1 MEPPKRTSHS
11 PHVPRRAVLGRTA
24 GALAAAMLPTGALS
38 AIAAQPAAGATGTG
52 AQAASAV
59 GDSLPAY
66 NEVWTSKS
74 TDITGSMP
82 IGNGVQAANVW
93 VEGNQLR
100 LLLTAGDAWE
110 ENVRLAKVGRLDI
123 TFSPNP
129 FESGGFRQELKL
141 HEGEIVITAGSSPA
155 ITTRIWAGANEQTIH
170 VESDAPSAFTVDV
183 ALTNLRPKN
192 NPTPATSSFTFM
204 DLVNTEDGY
213 VGIQPKIWAD
223 GVQDVPGA
231 VRWAHHN
238 GASAYD
244 EIMRLQKLD
253 PAVQDDPLT
262 GRTFGGQV
270 RGDGFDR
277 VSATRLLSTGGTSHR
292 LDITLH
298 SSIDASAGW
307 RQTWG
312 KQIGDLA
319 AASAAKPVEQLRTD
333 HRGWWD
339 QYWNRS
345 YIFVTGDADATKV
358 TKGWLHTRYVQAV
371 AGRTPA
377 MPIRFN
383 GSLFT
388 PGHPDD
394 PDFRMWNSYHGFN
407 QRFAYW
413 NMLGS
418 GDFDLMQPYFDQ
430 YANSLPLARAR
441 VKAFWGQPTVAE
453 PSAVELPAT
462 QGAMWPEV
470 MGLWGQAVGGE
481 YGWNRTGHGDSWFS
495 GSWTRWLYAGNV
507 EIVTMM
513 LDYYSHTGDTAF
525 ARDKLLPVA
534 REVVK
539 FYDTHWHH
547 KDGKIEMY
555 PMYSG
560 EGDRNLHNPAADTAG
575 LHRIL
580 GELQT
585 LPTSLVTSADLAYWA
600 EVEGRLPALAV
611 GTNAQDNDTAW
622 GTGDRLK
629 TAHDVFLGTDTN
641 NQNLYPVF
649 PMRLFGAGLPHLD
662 LAVASYQE
670 RRGKYPANGTQDW
683 RHDAIHAAYLGL
695 TAEAKFQTVGAF
707 RAGSWRYS
715 GFGPGSADGEP
726 GQEAHAIAKTAL
738 QSMLLHPGA
747 DDDAILYNAW
757 PSEWDVRFKL
767 HTTGGRTVE
776 GQLLAGK
783 SEHTVTP
790 AGAGDLIVDER
801 DSGAAAR

>member
-1 MEPPKRTSHS
+1 MEAPKRTSHS
-11 PHVPRRAVLGRTA
+11 PHLPRRAVLGRTA

-38 AIAAQPAAGATGTG
+38 ALAAQPAAGATGTG
-52 AQAASAV
+52 AQAASVV
-59 GDSLPAY
+59 GESLPAY

-141 HEGEIVITAGSSPA
+141 HEGELVITAGSSPA

-270 RGDGFDR
+270 RGEGFDR

-312 KQIGDLA
+312 KEIGDLA
-319 AASAAKPVEQLRTD
+319 DASAATPVEQLRTD

-371 AGRTPA
+371 AGRTP
-377 MPIRFN
+377 RC
-383 GSLFT
+383 
-388 PGHPDD
+388 
-394 PDFRMWNSYHGFN
+394 R
-407 QRFAYW
+407 
-413 NMLGS
+413 
-418 GDFDLMQPYFDQ
+418 
-430 YANSLPLARAR
+430 
-441 VKAFWGQPTVAE
+441 
-453 PSAVELPAT
+453 
-462 QGAMWPEV
+462 
-470 MGLWGQAVGGE
+470 
-481 YGWNRTGHGDSWFS
+481 S
-495 GSWTRWLYAGNV
+495 GSTARSSPPDTR
-507 EIVTMM
+507 T
-513 LDYYSHTGDTAF
+513 T
-525 ARDKLLPVA
+525 
-534 REVVK
+534 
-539 FYDTHWHH
+539 
-547 KDGKIEMY
+547 
-555 PMYSG
+555 
-560 EGDRNLHNPAADTAG
+560 
-575 LHRIL
+575 
-580 GELQT
+580 
-585 LPTSLVTSADLAYWA
+585 PTSGCGTATTGSTRGSPTGTCSGPVTS
-600 EVEGRLPALAV
+600 
-611 GTNAQDNDTAW
+611 T
-622 GTGDRLK
+622 
-629 TAHDVFLGTDTN
+629 
-641 NQNLYPVF
+641 
-649 PMRLFGAGLPHLD
+649 
-662 LAVASYQE
+662 
-670 RRGKYPANGTQDW
+670 
-683 RHDAIHAAYLGL
+683 
-695 TAEAKFQTVGAF
+695 
-707 RAGSWRYS
+707 
-715 GFGPGSADGEP
+715 
-726 GQEAHAIAKTAL
+726 
-738 QSMLLHPGA
+738 
-747 DDDAILYNAW
+747 
-757 PSEWDVRFKL
+757 
-767 HTTGGRTVE
+767 
-776 GQLLAGK
+776 
-783 SEHTVTP
+783 
-790 AGAGDLIVDER
+790 
-801 DSGAAAR
+801 